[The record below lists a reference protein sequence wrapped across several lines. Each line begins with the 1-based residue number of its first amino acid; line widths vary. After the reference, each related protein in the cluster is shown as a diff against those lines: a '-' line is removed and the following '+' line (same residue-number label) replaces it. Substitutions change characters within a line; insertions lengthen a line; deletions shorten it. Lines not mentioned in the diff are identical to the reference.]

1 MNPHS
6 VVVRYW
12 KHFVENPPTPNFLA
26 LYAIVA
32 PLGTLFSLLAVFEE
46 DSNWLFDLLLIGL
59 TIFCWYLLVVNQS
72 KKRTVRPTNLNRD
85 QNDTSDTSGHSL
97 SFYVALGLFTT
108 ALAVLGFL
116 DQWVV
121 GAIWTLLT
129 IQNWFSAYVTWW
141 RQKLSGY

>member
-72 KKRTVRPTNLNRD
+72 KKRIVETYESKPR
-85 QNDTSDTSGHSL
+85 SE
-97 SFYVALGLFTT
+97 
-108 ALAVLGFL
+108 
-116 DQWVV
+116 
-121 GAIWTLLT
+121 
-129 IQNWFSAYVTWW
+129 
-141 RQKLSGY
+141 